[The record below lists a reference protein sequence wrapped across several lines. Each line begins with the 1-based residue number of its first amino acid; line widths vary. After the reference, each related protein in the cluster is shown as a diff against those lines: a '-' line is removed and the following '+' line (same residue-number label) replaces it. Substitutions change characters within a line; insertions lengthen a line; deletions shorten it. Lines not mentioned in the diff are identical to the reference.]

1 MTRRSFQVWIFL
13 LCAYQLFSHATAEN
27 KGNIFKKNYIYIYK
41 TLSQRRLK
49 TGNFVTLSCL
59 YCFYT
64 FLYLECMLKKQVLI
78 KVYEATSFGLKYV
91 FFTLVLLQ
99 TSGAILELNVIHLC
113 SVLSIQD
120 CGQHQV

>member
-1 MTRRSFQVWIFL
+1 MQPLKTKVISFKI
-13 LCAYQLFSHATAEN
+13 
-27 KGNIFKKNYIYIYK
+27 YIYIYISK

-64 FLYLECMLKKQVLI
+64 FLYLECILKKQVLI
-78 KVYEATSFGLKYV
+78 KVHEATSFGLKCV

-99 TSGAILELNVIHLC
+99 TSGAILELSVIHLC
-113 SVLSIQD
+113 SVYEILVSIRSD
-120 CGQHQV
+120 GQV

>member
-1 MTRRSFQVWIFL
+1 
-13 LCAYQLFSHATAEN
+13 
-27 KGNIFKKNYIYIYK
+27 
-41 TLSQRRLK
+41 
-49 TGNFVTLSCL
+49 
-59 YCFYT
+59 
-64 FLYLECMLKKQVLI
+64 MLKKQVLI

-113 SVLSIQD
+113 SVLSVQD

>member
-1 MTRRSFQVWIFL
+1 M
-13 LCAYQLFSHATAEN
+13 
-27 KGNIFKKNYIYIYK
+27 FKDRKLRN
-41 TLSQRRLK
+41 
-49 TGNFVTLSCL
+49 
-59 YCFYT
+59 T
-64 FLYLECMLKKQVLI
+64 FLSVLFLHILISRVHAKKQVLI

-113 SVLSIQD
+113 SVLSVQD